1 MAPRRSQPAVVGR
14 GLGGQLRELRVRR
27 RLSLR
32 EVAAEL
38 DWPPSRLS
46 RLEHG
51 RQHVRVEDATA
62 LLVIYRVTGEERE
75 ALLGQVE
82 RVTEPRWW
90 EAAAG
95 LSDESRTLIH
105 LEAEATTIIGCEPL
119 LVPGLLQT
127 PDYTRAVM
135 ESCGVRKVDTPP
147 RIAARLARQAI
158 LTRETPPAL
167 HALIDEAALRRPVG
181 GNQVMA
187 EQLRHL
193 VTVSAR
199 PNITL
204 RVVPLAAGAHTGLDG
219 AFALLDFPRN
229 RSVVYLDHKISGLF
243 LEERHQVEFFRRE
256 AVRLAEAALSPL
268 ASVNFIARVASEH
281 ERK

>member
-1 MAPRRSQPAVVGR
+1 MLPRRSQPAVVGR
-14 GLGGQLRELRVRR
+14 DLGMQLRELRVRR

-62 LLVIYRVTGEERE
+62 LLVIYRVSGEERA
-75 ALLGQVE
+75 ALLRQVE

-90 EAAAG
+90 EAAVG
-95 LSDESRTLIH
+95 LSAESRTLIH

-119 LVPGLLQT
+119 LVPGLLQI

-147 RIAARLARQAI
+147 RIAARQARQAI

-193 VTVSAR
+193 VAVSAR

-219 AFALLDFPRN
+219 AFALLDFPHN

-268 ASVNFIARVASEH
+268 ASVSFIARVASEH

>member
-1 MAPRRSQPAVVGR
+1 MVPRRPQPATVGR
-14 GLGGQLRELRVRR
+14 GLGGQLREFRVRR
-27 RLSLR
+27 QLSLR

-51 RQHVRVEDATA
+51 RQHIRVEDATA
-62 LLVIYRVTGEERE
+62 LLAIYRVTGDDR
-75 ALLGQVE
+75 ALLLGQVE
-82 RVTEPRWW
+82 RTAEPGWW
-90 EAAAG
+90 EAAVG
-95 LSDESRTLIH
+95 LSAESRTLIH

-135 ESCGVRKVDTPP
+135 ESCGVRKVDTQP
-147 RIAARLARQAI
+147 RMAARLARQAI
-158 LTRETPPAL
+158 LSRDSPPAL
-167 HALIDEAALRRPVG
+167 HALIDEAALRRPIG
-181 GNQVMA
+181 GTQVMA
-187 EQLRHL
+187 RQLRHL
-193 VTVSAR
+193 VAASVR

-219 AFALLDFPRN
+219 AFALLDLPRN

-243 LEERHQVEFFRRE
+243 LEDRHQVDFFRRE
-256 AVRLAEAALSPL
+256 AVRLAEAALDPVK
-268 ASVNFIARVASEH
+268 SVNFIARIAGEY

>member
-1 MAPRRSQPAVVGR
+1 MSRRIQPAVAGRNVGA
-14 GLGGQLRELRVRR
+14 QLRELRVRR
-27 RLSLR
+27 KLSLR

-38 DWPPSRLS
+38 DWPQSRLS

-51 RQHVRVEDATA
+51 RQQVRTEEAAA
-62 LLVIYRVTGEERE
+62 LLVVYRVTGDERA
-75 ALLGQVE
+75 ALLRQVE
-82 RVTEPRWW
+82 RAAEPGWW
-90 EAAAG
+90 EAAVG
-95 LSDESRTLIH
+95 LSAESRTLIH

-135 ESCGVRKVDTPP
+135 ESCGVRKVDTQP

-158 LTRETPPAL
+158 LTRDTPPAL

-181 GNQVMA
+181 GPQVMA
-187 EQLRHL
+187 RQLRHL
-193 VTVSAR
+193 VSASER

-229 RSVVYLDHKISGLF
+229 RSVVYLDHKLTGLF

-256 AVRLAEAALSPL
+256 AVRLAEAALSPI
-268 ASVNFIARVASEH
+268 ASVNFITRVAGEY